1 MTKII
6 NFFKKYWKATLFV
19 LFELACLALAIG
31 GIGWTDYAETK
42 FWQVAWIVLAI
53 LGVLG
58 FIFGMSRKNKKRYK
72 KF

>member
-6 NFFKKYWKATLFV
+6 NFFKKYWRAVLFV
-19 LFELACLALAIG
+19 LFEVSCLVLAIG

-53 LGVLG
+53 LGVFG
-58 FIFGMSRKNKKRYK
+58 FIFGMSWMNKQRNKK
-72 KF
+72 F